1 MRVVFPREMGA
12 LDRAAIEGGIPSLD
26 LMESAGRHVA
36 EQVREL
42 LVLCD
47 GKKVSVVAAR
57 GNNGGDGFVAARYL
71 ASWGAAARVYL
82 LGEEDELSADAAANH
97 RRFAEEGGETLRL
110 DADSLPGELAGSD
123 LIVDAI
129 FGTGFHGAAEGD
141 FAAAIE
147 AINSSG
153 APVLAVDVP
162 SGVDAASGAVSGPA
176 VRAVRTVTFAYPK
189 VGLYLYPG
197 AEMVGELVVVDI
209 GIPPRLLAG
218 VVESEMFA
226 LEEGQVAELVPA
238 RRPDTHK
245 GECGRVF
252 VVAGSV
258 GLTGA
263 AALCSRAAMRAG
275 AGVVTL
281 GVAASLN
288 AIMEVKLTEVMTL
301 PLPDEDGRHISGEAL
316 GVILGEL
323 AGYDALALG
332 PGLGT
337 APATCQVVTELLRR
351 VEKPVV
357 LDADGL
363 NCAAKDP
370 ACLSGREYPTVIT
383 PHPGELGRLLGS
395 SAAEIQSSRL
405 EAATEASRRFGC
417 VTVLKGAN
425 TLVAN
430 PHGSIYINP
439 LAMAGLAT
447 AGSGDVLTGCIAAF
461 SAQGLEPLDAALCGV
476 FVHGRAAELAAH
488 IMGSVGMVASDLI
501 SHLPLALSGLSHEKE
516 GGRKR

>member
-26 LMESAGRHVA
+26 LMESAGRYVA
-36 EQVREL
+36 EQAREL
-42 LVLCD
+42 LVLCE

-71 ASWGAAARVYL
+71 ASWGAAAKVFL
-82 LGEEDELSADAAANH
+82 LAEENELSADAAANH
-97 RRFAEEGGETLRL
+97 RRFAEEGGETVRV
-110 DADSLPGELAGSD
+110 DAGSLPGELDGSD
-123 LIVDAI
+123 LVVDAI

-147 AINSSG
+147 AVNASE

-176 VRAVRTVTFAYPK
+176 VRAMSTVTFAYPK

-218 VVESEMFA
+218 IVESEIFT
-226 LEEGQVAELVPA
+226 LEEEQVAALIPA
-238 RRPDTHK
+238 RRPDAHK
-245 GECGRVF
+245 GDCGRVF

-263 AALCSRAAMRAG
+263 ATLCSRAAIRSG

-281 GVAASLN
+281 GVAAGLN

-301 PLPDEDGRHISGEAL
+301 PLPDEGGKYIAEEAL
-316 GVILGEL
+316 DVILAEA
-323 AGYDALALG
+323 AGYDTLAIG

-337 APATCQVVTELLRR
+337 APATCRVVTELLRR
-351 VEKPVV
+351 MEKPVV

-370 ACLSGREYPTVIT
+370 ASLSGREYPTVIT
-383 PHPGELGRLLGS
+383 PHPGELGRLLGR
-395 SAAEIQSSRL
+395 SAGEIQSSRL
-405 EAATEASRRFGC
+405 EAAMESCSRFGC

-425 TLVAN
+425 TLVASLQ
-430 PHGSIYINP
+430 GGVYINP
-439 LAMAGLAT
+439 LAMASLAT
-447 AGSGDVLTGCIAAF
+447 AGSGDVLTGCITAF
-461 SAQGLEPLDAALCGV
+461 SAQGLEPLEAALCGV
-476 FVHGRAAELAAH
+476 YVHGRAAELSAH
-488 IMGSVGMVASDLI
+488 MTGTAGMIAGDLI
-501 SHLPLALSGLSHEKE
+501 SHLPLALSGLMQEEE
-516 GGRKR
+516 GGWRR